1 MTTTEEKLTIEKIF
15 DKDNKYVA
23 IKIPNMYLGYYTFLN
38 EKQTFKDGTIASNR
52 FKCTLLIERSI
63 LGDSIEKEL
72 RKELHAYAE
81 RESLLIDPKNKASV
95 FVDNG
100 YSSSVS
106 EFYNDKYS
114 ITLEKRINPKINPI
128 PVQIYRKGEEISDYD
143 IFKTAG
149 ARVNA
154 IVRFCNSKREIG
166 GKELYY
172 AAFSLSSVEMLELG
186 KWPTNKYG
194 GPLKSSKNNDEENF
208 SNHPFLRKS
217 NSSEIP
223 F

>member
-1 MTTTEEKLTIEKIF
+1 MTTTEEKLTIEKIY
-15 DKDNKYVA
+15 DNDKYVA
-23 IKIPNMYLGYYTFLN
+23 IKIPNMYLGYYTFLDK
-38 EKQTFKDGTIASNR
+38 KQTFKDGTIGNR

-128 PVQIYRKGEEISDYD
+128 PVAIYRKGEKIIDYS
-143 IFKTAG
+143 IFETAG
-149 ARVNA
+149 AKVNA
-154 IVRFCNSKREIG
+154 IVRFCKSKREIG

-172 AAFSLSSVEMLELG
+172 AAFSLSSVEMLEPG

-194 GPLKSSKNNDEENF
+194 GPLKSSENNDEENF

>member
-1 MTTTEEKLTIEKIF
+1 MTTTEEKLTIEKIY
-15 DKDNKYVA
+15 DENNKYVA

-38 EKQTFKDGTIASNR
+38 KKQTFKDGTVGNHR

-114 ITLEKRINPKINPI
+114 ITLEKRINPKINPT
-128 PVQIYRKGEEISDYD
+128 PVAIYRKGEKITDYS
-143 IFKTAG
+143 IFETAG
-149 ARVNA
+149 AKVNA

-172 AAFSLSSVEMLELG
+172 AAFSLSAVEMLELG
-186 KWPTNKYG
+186 KWPTNQYG
-194 GPLKSSKNNDEENF
+194 GPLKSSKNSNEENF
-208 SNHPFLRKS
+208 LNHPFLKKS

>member
-38 EKQTFKDGTIASNR
+38 EKQTFKDGAIGNR

-95 FVDNG
+95 FTDNG

-106 EFYNDKYS
+106 EFIMTN
-114 ITLEKRINPKINPI
+114 T
-128 PVQIYRKGEEISDYD
+128 Q
-143 IFKTAG
+143 
-149 ARVNA
+149 
-154 IVRFCNSKREIG
+154 
-166 GKELYY
+166 
-172 AAFSLSSVEMLELG
+172 SL
-186 KWPTNKYG
+186 
-194 GPLKSSKNNDEENF
+194 
-208 SNHPFLRKS
+208 
-217 NSSEIP
+217 
-223 F
+223 

>member
-1 MTTTEEKLTIEKIF
+1 MTKTEEKTTIQKIY
-15 DKDNKYVA
+15 DNDKYVA
-23 IKIPNMYLGYYTFLN
+23 IKIPNMYLGYYTFLDK
-38 EKQTFKDGTIASNR
+38 KQTFKDGTIGNR

-128 PVQIYRKGEEISDYD
+128 PVAIYRKGEKIIDYS
-143 IFKTAG
+143 IFETAG
-149 ARVNA
+149 AKVNA
-154 IVRFCNSKREIG
+154 IVRFCKSKREIG

-172 AAFSLSSVEMLELG
+172 AAFSLSSVEMLEPG

-194 GPLKSSKNNDEENF
+194 GPLKSSENNDEENF

>member
-38 EKQTFKDGTIASNR
+38 EKQTFKDGAIGNR

-95 FVDNG
+95 FTDNG

-128 PVQIYRKGEEISDYD
+128 PVQIYRRGEEISDYD

-154 IVRFCNSKREIG
+154 VVRFCKSKREIG
-166 GKELYY
+166 GKDLYY

-194 GPLKSSKNNDEENF
+194 GPLKSSENNDKENF
-208 SNHPFLRKS
+208 LNHPFLKKT
-217 NSSEIP
+217 NSEIP

>member
-1 MTTTEEKLTIEKIF
+1 MTTTEEKTTIQKIF
-15 DKDNKYVA
+15 SDNDKYVA
-23 IKIPNMYLGYYTFLN
+23 IKIPNMYLGYYTFLDK
-38 EKQTFKDGTIASNR
+38 KQTFKDGTVGNR

-100 YSSSVS
+100 YSSSES

-114 ITLEKRINPKINPI
+114 ITLEKRINSKINPV
-128 PVQIYRKGEEISDYD
+128 PVQIYRNGEEISDYS
-143 IFKTAG
+143 IFETAG
-149 ARVNA
+149 AKVNA

-194 GPLKSSKNNDEENF
+194 GPLKSANNDKENF
-208 SNHPFLRKS
+208 SNHPFLRKG

>member
-1 MTTTEEKLTIEKIF
+1 MTNTEEKLTIEKIF

-23 IKIPNMYLGYYTFLN
+23 IKIPNMYLGYYTFLD
-38 EKQTFKDGTIASNR
+38 EKQKFKDGSSSSR
-52 FKCTLLIERSI
+52 LKCTLLIERSI

-72 RKELHAYAE
+72 KKELHAYAE
-81 RESLLIDPKNKASV
+81 RESLLIDSKNKISV
-95 FVDNG
+95 FFDNG

-114 ITLEKRINPKINPI
+114 ITLEKRINPDT
-128 PVQIYRKGEEISDYD
+128 PVKIYRKGEEINDYD

-154 IVRFCNSKREIG
+154 VVRFCKSKREIG
-166 GKELYY
+166 GKDLYY
-172 AAFSLSSVEMLELG
+172 AAFSLSSVEMLEFG

-194 GPLKSSKNNDEENF
+194 GPLKNNSDEENF
-208 SNHPFLRKS
+208 LNHPFLKKT
-217 NSSEIP
+217 NSEIP